1 MTFASLLLTDVM
13 EKGRSGIAWWSFSL
27 GRLKKV
33 FAPLSVPS
41 DLQLWEGNSIQ
52 KECAF
57 FLCVIPEFYKE
68 RIFQDNIH
76 INKKKISKP
85 YPLLMFFP

>member
-27 GRLKKV
+27 GRRTKKV
-33 FAPLSVPS
+33 FAALSVPS

-57 FLCVIPEFYKE
+57 FLCVIPEFYEE

-76 INKKKISKP
+76 MNKKKSANPI
-85 YPLLMFFP
+85 LF